1 MQNVAALL
9 ETLQRGRLAIVG
21 DLMLDQ
27 YVYGDVS
34 RISPEA
40 PVPVLQM
47 QSERAAPGAAANVA
61 ANAAALGG
69 RAFLVGVLGADGA
82 GAELRRL
89 LGAQPRLQF
98 APVAA
103 PDRPTTL
110 KTRFVCGQ
118 QQIVRVDRET
128 SAPYTEAEE
137 DALLAAA
144 RAALAAADVLVL
156 SDYGKGVLSDRVLA
170 ELIQA
175 ARAAAKP
182 VVVDPKR
189 RRFEAYRGADY
200 ITPNRKE
207 LSDATGL
214 PCETDAQAERAA
226 EAAISQCGA
235 AILLTRS
242 DRGASVFRA
251 GATPLHAPAE
261 AREVFDVSG
270 AGDTVVA
277 AFGLSLAAG
286 LDPGQAMRLANAA
299 AGVVVGKRGTAVC
312 SVEELAGVLGSAAPC
327 QPERAGA
334 GVPQG
339 LCTLPEL
346 EAQCRSWRAA
356 GLRIGLA
363 NGCFDLLHPG
373 HVRLL
378 QEAAN
383 ACDRL
388 IVALNSDASVQ
399 RLKGTGRPVQD
410 EQARAAVVGA
420 LRGVYAVV
428 LFAEDT
434 PAHVI
439 EALAPDLLVKG
450 ADYREEEVVG
460 ADTVKARGGRV
471 LLVDL
476 AAGHSTT
483 ALVARSRQHS

>member
-1 MQNVAALL
+1 MQSAASLL
-9 ETLQRGRLAIVG
+9 ETLQHGRLAIVG

-27 YVYGDVS
+27 YVYGEVS

-47 QSERAAPGAAANVA
+47 QSERAVPGAAANVA
-61 ANAAALGG
+61 ANVAALGG
-69 RAFLVGVLGADGA
+69 RAFLVGALGSDGA
-82 GAELRRL
+82 GVDLCRL
-89 LGAQPRLQF
+89 LAGQPRLQF
-98 APVAA
+98 EPVVA
-103 PDRPTTL
+103 RNHPTTI
-110 KTRFVCGQ
+110 KTRYVCGQ

-128 SAPYTEAEE
+128 GVPYEEAEQS
-137 DALLAAA
+137 ALLAAA
-144 RAALAAADVLVL
+144 RAALAEADVLVL
-156 SDYGKGVLSDRVLA
+156 SDYGKGVLSDRVLG
-170 ELIQA
+170 ELIEA

-214 PCETDAQAERAA
+214 PCATDAQAEQAA
-226 EAAISQCGA
+226 QAAIAQCGA

-242 DRGASVFRA
+242 ERGASVFRA
-251 GATPLHAPAE
+251 GAAPIHAPAQ

-286 LDPGQAMRLANAA
+286 LDAGQAMALANAA

-312 SVEELAGVLGSAAPC
+312 SLEELAGVLASAAPSP
-327 QPERAGA
+327 PEHAGA
-334 GVPQG
+334 GLPLG

-346 EAQCRSWRAA
+346 QAQCRSWRAA
-356 GLRIGLA
+356 GLRIGFT

-378 QEAAN
+378 QEAAG

-399 RLKGTGRPVQD
+399 RLKGAGRPVQG

-420 LRGVYAVV
+420 IRGVDAVL
-428 LFAEDT
+428 LFEEDT

-439 EALAPDLLVKG
+439 AALRPNVLVKG
-450 ADYREEEVVG
+450 ADYREDEVVG
-460 ADTVKARGGRV
+460 ADAVKARGGRV

-483 ALVARSRQHS
+483 ALVARSRDQS